1 MYPTVFAQF
10 SQMKSICPLLL
21 LNSQCFG
28 MIILNTPGITSFRPT
43 SIISPHSLEQWTG
56 SEYVAVSIITSLSF
70 QLLAVQQP
78 NFGLLRQ
85 QYFYIEM
92 RSKVVI
98 HVLAKW
104 TQVFYMDNIYC

>member
-1 MYPTVFAQF
+1 
-10 SQMKSICPLLL
+10 
-21 LNSQCFG
+21 
-28 MIILNTPGITSFRPT
+28 
-43 SIISPHSLEQWTG
+43 
-56 SEYVAVSIITSLSF
+56 VAVSIITSLSF